1 MKKIAILSL
10 SLLAALNL
18 SVRAADTKITG
29 EAVCAKCELQTAT
42 ACQMAIKVKGADGKE
57 EIILADNN
65 DVAKAFHKNICKA
78 SAKVNAEGTITEKD
92 GKKTIALT
100 KVEEAK

>member
-1 MKKIAILSL
+1 MKKIAILTSI
-10 SLLAALNL
+10 LAAFSLT
-18 SVRAADTKITG
+18 VYAADTDLTG
-29 EAVCAKCELQTAT
+29 EAMCAKCELKTAS

-57 EIILADNN
+57 ETILADNN
-65 DVAKAFHKNICKA
+65 DIAKAFHGKICKA
-78 SAKVNAEGTITEKD
+78 TVKVNAEGAVTKRT

>member
-1 MKKIAILSL
+1 MKKIAILTSILAALSL
-10 SLLAALNL
+10 SLH
-18 SVRAADTKITG
+18 AADTKITG
-29 EAVCAKCELQTAT
+29 EAVCAKCELKTAS

-57 EIILADNN
+57 ETILADNN
-65 DVAKAFHKNICKA
+65 DIAKGFHSKICKA
-78 SAKVNAEGTITEKD
+78 SAKVNAEGAITEKD

>member
-1 MKKIAILSL
+1 MKKLALLTSA
-10 SLLAALNL
+10 LLALVTL
-18 SVRAADTKITG
+18 PLQAADQKISG
-29 EAVCAKCELQTAT
+29 EAVCAKCSLKTAP
-42 ACQMAIKVKGADGKE
+42 ACQMAIKTTNAAGKE

-65 DVAKAFHKNICKA
+65 SVAKDFHSEICQK
-78 SAKVNAEGTITEKD
+78 SAKVNAEGVVTEKE

>member
-1 MKKIAILSL
+1 MKKIAILTSSLLLALSL
-10 SLLAALNL
+10 SLHAE
-18 SVRAADTKITG
+18 DKKISG
-29 EAVCAKCELQTAT
+29 DAVCAKCDLATAS

-57 EIILADNN
+57 EVILADNN

-78 SAKVNAEGTITEKD
+78 TAKVNAEGAITEKD

-100 KVEEAK
+100 KVEVAK